1 MILKDLK
8 LIGFGKFD
16 NRFLKLKDGI
26 NIIYGENESGKTT
39 IHSFIDGMF
48 YGFLKPYVKS
58 TIYLEEHKK
67 YIPWNSNRYRG
78 VIKFTINGED
88 YRIERTFTRNK
99 EETKVLVENTGEDIT
114 YKINSGDK
122 GRVLQPGIHF
132 FGFSDGVYSNT
143 VSIKQ
148 QGTKTEDNL
157 ANEVRDK
164 LVNITSSLNDEI
176 SVENSIKELDKSI
189 KEIGTLKAPTSIYGI
204 SNNTLNKLY
213 EERKEILAL
222 KLDYEKLMDIDN
234 NLVNKLMTLQNEI
247 DNEKHLLKI
256 AEYNNKKSIYNE
268 ALTISETINKLGLR
282 IDEYISF
289 KDLSNDDYSKGVTLK
304 NNAKIINNKLEDTQ
318 AQANE
323 IEDLLS
329 NIITNKS
336 NFDIQ
341 SFEEISKDY
350 LSFDILEE
358 NKNNLKYK
366 NENSSLEFL
375 KRHYKASLN
384 SISQIILG
392 IGSLAILYSIA
403 MFLTISR
410 DTGFITLLVQLLI
423 LPIIFFILKLKKFK
437 VLTLS
442 IDEQIRKLNQNEKNR
457 KQELEEIELNQ
468 RALLDKYNKESKIE
482 LRAFYENMQQ
492 NKYKRDEELKY
503 LVENQNKLS
512 LLKNKIRELVIEKQ
526 EIEDDFQYIL
536 LNNSMKTIEEFEIG
550 LKNKNIFED
559 VHIEYSNKTELLYRI
574 LGTITLEELKHDLE
588 QEFIDYKIEDV
599 ESKDIIQVRIDR
611 LSEAISQIKLDKK
624 GAEER
629 INLLI
634 KRVSKLVEIEE
645 EINRNQVLLKSL
657 DRKKAALELAKN
669 TIENLSKD
677 IHNQFAPEIN
687 KKVSQIVNRITG
699 GKYSGIRIDNKLDMG
714 VIDPVTGELI
724 NVNSLSGGTIDQLYF
739 SLRFGI
745 IDSITNNS
753 LPLILDDCFIQYD
766 DNRLSN
772 ILEFL
777 VDISKDRQ
785 VILFSCHNR
794 ERAILES
801 KGINF
806 NLITLSD
813 VIH

>member
-1 MILKDLK
+1 MILRDLK

-16 NRFLKLKDGI
+16 NKSLQLKEGI
-26 NIIYGENESGKTT
+26 NIIYGENETGKTT

-67 YIPWNSNRYRG
+67 YIPWNSNRYAG
-78 VIKFTINGED
+78 VIRFTINEVD

-99 EETKVLVENTGEDIT
+99 EETKVLIENTGEDIT

-122 GRVLQPGIHF
+122 GRVLQPGNHF

-148 QGTKTEDNL
+148 QGTKTESNL

-164 LVNITSSLNDEI
+164 LVNITSSLSDEI
-176 SVENSIKELDKSI
+176 SVENSVRELDKSI

-204 SNNTLNKLY
+204 SNNTLNKQN

-222 KLDYEKLMDIDN
+222 KFEYEKLMDIDN
-234 NLVNKLMTLQNEI
+234 NLGIKLVELQNEI

-268 ALTISETINKLGLR
+268 ALVLSETIDKLKLKLA
-282 IDEYISF
+282 EYISF
-289 KDLSNDDYSKGVTLK
+289 KNLSNDDYSSGVNLK
-304 NNAKIINNKLEDTQ
+304 NNVKISNYKLNDKQ

-329 NIITNKS
+329 SILTNKT

-341 SFEEISKDY
+341 SFDEISKDY
-350 LSFDILEE
+350 IRFDVLEE
-358 NKNNLKYK
+358 SKNNLKYK

-375 KRHYKASLN
+375 KRDYKQTLN
-384 SISQIILG
+384 TKSQLILG
-392 IGSLAILYSIA
+392 IGLIAILYGVA
-403 MFLTISR
+403 MFVTLNR
-410 DTGFITLLVQLLI
+410 GAEMLTLLAQLLI
-423 LPIIFFILKLKKFK
+423 APIIFFILKLKRLKK
-437 VLTLS
+437 LTLS
-442 IDEQIRKLNQNEKNR
+442 IDEQIKKLNQNEINR
-457 KQELEEIELNQ
+457 KKELEEIELNQ
-468 RALLDKYNKESKIE
+468 RALLGKYNKESKIE
-482 LRAFYENMQQ
+482 FRTFYENMQQ

-503 LVENQNKLS
+503 LSENQNKLS
-512 LLKNKIRELVIEKQ
+512 ILKNKIRELVIDKQ
-526 EIEDDFQYIL
+526 EFEDNFQEIL
-536 LNNSMKTIEEFEIG
+536 LNNSMKTIEEFELG
-550 LKNKNIFED
+550 LKNKNIYED
-559 VHIEYSNKTELLYRI
+559 VHIEYSNKTELLERI
-574 LGTITLEELKHDLE
+574 LGTITLDELKHELE
-588 QEFIDYKIEDV
+588 LEFIDYKIEDI
-599 ESKDIIQVRIDR
+599 ESKDIIQLRIDS
-611 LSEAISQIKLDKK
+611 LMEAISQIKLDKK
-624 GAEER
+624 GTEER
-629 INLLI
+629 INLLTP
-634 KRVSKLVEIEE
+634 RVSKLVEIEE
-645 EINRNQVLLKSL
+645 EINRNLALLKSL

-669 TIENLSKD
+669 TIEDLSKD

-687 KKVSQIVNRITG
+687 NKVSQIVNRITS
-699 GKYSGIRIDNKLDMG
+699 GKYSGIRIDNKLEMG
-714 VIDPVTGELI
+714 VVDPITGEII

-745 IDSITNNS
+745 INSITDDS

-777 VDISKDRQ
+777 ADISKDRQ

-801 KGINF
+801 KGIDF

>member
-1 MILKDLK
+1 MILRDLK

-16 NRFLKLKDGI
+16 NRSLKLKDGI

-67 YIPWNSNRYRG
+67 YIPWNSNRYAG
-78 VIKFTINGED
+78 VIRFTINGED

-99 EETKVLVENTGEDIT
+99 EETKVLIENTGEDIT
-114 YKINSGDK
+114 YKINTGDK
-122 GRVLQPGIHF
+122 GRVLQPGNHF

-148 QGTKTEDNL
+148 LGTRTEGNL

-164 LVNITSSLNDEI
+164 LVNITSSLNDKI

-189 KEIGTLKAPTSIYGI
+189 KEIGTLKAPTSIYGN
-204 SNNTLNKLY
+204 SNNTVNKLND
-213 EERKEILAL
+213 ERKEILAL
-222 KLDYEKLMDIDN
+222 KLEYEKLMDIDN
-234 NLVNKLMTLQNEI
+234 NLVDKLDGLQYKI
-247 DNEKHLLKI
+247 DKEKNLFKI
-256 AEYNNKKSIYNE
+256 AEYNNKKSVYIE
-268 ALTISETINKLGLR
+268 ALAISEAITKLKARL
-282 IDEYISF
+282 DEYISF
-289 KDLSNDDYSKGVTLK
+289 KDLSNDDYSMGVTLK
-304 NNAKIINNKLEDTQ
+304 NNVKISNNKLEDRQ

-329 NIITNKS
+329 NILTNKS

-350 LSFDILEE
+350 ISFDNLEE

-375 KRHYKASLN
+375 KRDYKQILN
-384 SISQIILG
+384 SKSQIIFG
-392 IGSLAILYSIA
+392 IGLISILYFIA
-403 MFLTISR
+403 MFLTLSR
-410 DTGFITLLVQLLI
+410 GAEILTLLVQLLI
-423 LPIIFFILKLKKFK
+423 APIIYFILKLKKLK
-437 VLTLS
+437 GLTLS
-442 IDEQIRKLNQNEKNR
+442 IDEQIKNLNQIEINR

-468 RALLDKYNKESKIE
+468 RALLGKYNKESKIE

-492 NKYKRDEELKY
+492 NKYKRDEELRY
-503 LVENQNKLS
+503 LVENQNILS
-512 LLKNKIRELVIEKQ
+512 ILKNKIRELVIQKQ
-526 EIEDDFQYIL
+526 EFEDDFQEIL

-559 VHIEYSNKTELLYRI
+559 VHIEYINKTELLERI
-574 LGTITLEELKHDLE
+574 LGTIKLEELKHELE
-588 QEFIDYKIEDV
+588 LEFIDYKLEDI
-599 ESKDIIQVRIDR
+599 ESKDIIQKRIDS
-611 LSEAISQIKLDKK
+611 LIEAKSQLNLDKN

-629 INLLI
+629 INLLTP
-634 KRVSKLVEIEE
+634 RVSKLVEIEE
-645 EINRNQVLLKSL
+645 EITRNQVLLKSL

-677 IHNQFAPEIN
+677 IQNQFAPEIN
-687 KKVSQIVNRITG
+687 KKVGQIVNRITG
-699 GKYSGIRIDNKLDMG
+699 GRYSGIRIDNKLDMG
-714 VIDPVTGELI
+714 VIDPITGEII
-724 NVNSLSGGTIDQLYF
+724 NVNSLSGGTMDQLYF

-745 IDSITNNS
+745 INSITDDS

-766 DNRLSN
+766 DYRLSN

-794 ERAILES
+794 ERDILES
-801 KGINF
+801 KGIDF